1 MHLSVIPKL
10 TLMVF
15 FLLLFPSHLWGVI
28 ISSGDGSRNTTAPGD
43 DPGGSNVGK
52 RGSSSGICL
61 GNRWVLTG
69 KHVGAGSLTLGET
82 PYNAEAGTAA
92 ST

>member
-10 TLMVF
+10 TLLVF
-15 FLLLFPSHLWGVI
+15 FLILFPSHLWGVI
-28 ISSGDGSRNTTAPGD
+28 ISSGDDSGR
-43 DPGGSNVGK
+43 SNVCK
-52 RGSSSGICL
+52 RGSSSGIYP
-61 GNRWVLTG
+61 GNRWVLIG

>member
-10 TLMVF
+10 TLLVF
-15 FLLLFPSHLWGVI
+15 FLILFPSHLWGVI

-43 DPGGSNVGK
+43 DSGRSNVCK
-52 RGSSSGICL
+52 RGSSSVIYP
-61 GNRWVLTG
+61 GNRWVLIG

>member
-10 TLMVF
+10 TLLVF
-15 FLLLFPSHLWGVI
+15 FLILFPSHLWGVI
-28 ISSGDGSRNTTAPGD
+28 ISSGDGSRNTAAPGD
-43 DPGGSNVGK
+43 DSGRSNVCK
-52 RGSSSGICL
+52 RGSSSGIYP
-61 GNRWVLTG
+61 GNRWVLIG

>member
-10 TLMVF
+10 TLLVF
-15 FLLLFPSHLWGVI
+15 FLILFPSHLWGVI
-28 ISSGDGSRNTTAPGD
+28 ISSGDGSRNTPAPGD
-43 DPGGSNVGK
+43 DSGRSNVCK
-52 RGSSSGICL
+52 RGSSSGIYP
-61 GNRWVLTG
+61 GNRWVLIG

>member
-10 TLMVF
+10 TLLVF
-15 FLLLFPSHLWGVI
+15 FLILFPSHLWGVI

-43 DPGGSNVGK
+43 DSGRSNVCK
-52 RGSSSGICL
+52 RGSSSGIYP
-61 GNRWVLTG
+61 GNRWVLIG

>member
-10 TLMVF
+10 TLLVF

-43 DPGGSNVGK
+43 DSGRSNVCK
-52 RGSSSGICL
+52 RGSSSGIYP
-61 GNRWVLTG
+61 GNRWLLIG
-69 KHVGAGSLTLGET
+69 KYVGAGSLTLGET